1 MAMATLATD
10 GGFSDD
16 DTEDLAIANHH
27 SSDAAVQYD
36 ESITGNPIPEAEP
49 PPQYLV
55 ALIVGQGNCFDLAP
69 EDQTEES
76 LTTYAESDSPSHG
89 SGCGA
94 HGGNLS
100 LVAFQREQALESKCA
115 RLETL
120 VKIQASF
127 FPRSGQY
134 R

>member
-1 MAMATLATD
+1 MAMDPFATD

-16 DTEDLAIANHH
+16 DTEDLAIGNHH
-27 SSDAAVQYD
+27 SIDAAVQYD

-55 ALIVGQGNCFDLAP
+55 ALNVGQGNCFDLAP

-76 LTTYAESDSPSHG
+76 LTTYAESDGPSHDSG
-89 SGCGA
+89 SGA

-100 LVAFQREQALESKCA
+100 LVAFNGNNVWSPNALD
-115 RLETL
+115 
-120 VKIQASF
+120 
-127 FPRSGQY
+127 
-134 R
+134 